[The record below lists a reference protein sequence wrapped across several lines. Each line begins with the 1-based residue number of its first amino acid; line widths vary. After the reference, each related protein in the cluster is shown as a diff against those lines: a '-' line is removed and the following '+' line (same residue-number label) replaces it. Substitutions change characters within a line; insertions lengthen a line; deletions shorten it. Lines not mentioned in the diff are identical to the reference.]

1 MRRRRGGRGRRSERT
16 QARGGLGESNALKQ
30 NTSVAAVD
38 EEADA
43 TEDVSKKRAR
53 ITTKPAD
60 LELGSDP
67 PQQLLGL
74 TSQGTRSLQDKRNKR
89 TAVFDAHL
97 IVPPVLETHPHL
109 GSTKRTTGMGQKTRR
124 GRVADSHIREDQL
137 IVEIHG
143 EIRTR
148 PVNTIQTGFVLRN
161 KSTREHK
168 TMEEQHNGVVANS
181 NSTATQAIT

>member
-1 MRRRRGGRGRRSERT
+1 MPQHARAPTTAHHRGHQPTTNSKPPKGTVAQKRRLKRKEERTDASERWT
-16 QARGGLGESNALKQ
+16 WSNALKQ

-74 TSQGTRSLQDKRNKR
+74 TSQGTRSLQDKGTKEPPSLTHISSYRLCLRPTR
-89 TAVFDAHL
+89 TWAA
-97 IVPPVLETHPHL
+97 P
-109 GSTKRTTGMGQKTRR
+109 R
-124 GRVADSHIREDQL
+124 GRLAWDRRLGAV
-137 IVEIHG
+137 G
-143 EIRTR
+143 W
-148 PVNTIQTGFVLRN
+148 QTVT
-161 KSTREHK
+161 SVK
-168 TMEEQHNGVVANS
+168 TN
-181 NSTATQAIT
+181 

>member
-1 MRRRRGGRGRRSERT
+1 MSERT

-74 TSQGTRSLQDKRNKR
+74 TSQGTRSLQDKRDKR
-89 TAVFDAHL
+89 TAVFDAYL
-97 IVPPVLETHPHL
+97 IPPVLETHPHL
-109 GSTKRTTGMGQKTRR
+109 GR
-124 GRVADSHIREDQL
+124 
-137 IVEIHG
+137 
-143 EIRTR
+143 
-148 PVNTIQTGFVLRN
+148 
-161 KSTREHK
+161 HK
-168 TMEEQHNGVVANS
+168 TEDSEQQGGTS
-181 NSTATQAIT
+181 MKTK

>member
-43 TEDVSKKRAR
+43 TEDVGKKRAR

-109 GSTKRTTGMGQKTRR
+109 GNTKRTTG
-124 GRVADSHIREDQL
+124 I
-137 IVEIHG
+137 
-143 EIRTR
+143 
-148 PVNTIQTGFVLRN
+148 
-161 KSTREHK
+161 
-168 TMEEQHNGVVANS
+168 
-181 NSTATQAIT
+181 

>member
-1 MRRRRGGRGRRSERT
+1 MSERT

-89 TAVFDAHL
+89 TAV
-97 IVPPVLETHPHL
+97 IVSPVLEIHPHL
-109 GSTKRTTGMGQKTRR
+109 GSTKRTTGMGQKTR
-124 GRVADSHIREDQL
+124 
-137 IVEIHG
+137 
-143 EIRTR
+143 
-148 PVNTIQTGFVLRN
+148 F
-161 KSTREHK
+161 
-168 TMEEQHNGVVANS
+168 
-181 NSTATQAIT
+181 